1 MKDNEHVV
9 GIVGAIVDHT
19 SRIGKEEK
27 VAMRMAMEDFYSIT
41 NQTLILH
48 IIDSQRDPMH
58 AALGAKD
65 LITRQQA
72 QAILGPQ
79 TWEGTSLVAKVGSE
93 NRVPVLSFADD
104 TPKWATEVWPFLV
117 QASAANTFY
126 QMKAVAAIV
135 QDSSEWFRVT
145 VIYDDSDSS
154 INEVLPQLSSA
165 LREVGTEIHNLVPLP
180 PFVSFSELSEE
191 LERLKNDQTRVF
203 VVHLSVPLALRF
215 FEKARELNMMEK
227 DYVWITTDPFTS
239 LVHSFNAST
248 ISSMQGVV
256 GVKRYFPEDG
266 PRFRDFY
273 YRFRKRF
280 SSEHP
285 EEDHYEP
292 GVFAVQSYDAAWT
305 VALAMNQSSKLLDGQ
320 NLLSKILQSKFDGLS
335 GKVEFNTTVDQKL
348 PPAQVFQIVNV
359 VGKSYRELGFWS
371 EQSGFTASLGENAKN
386 SSSMEVLGQVFWP
399 GAPRLTPKGWTTTS
413 SNNKPL
419 RIGVPSLSNFKQY
432 VNVEEDYDSPNNLS
446 FSGFAIDVF
455 KATLEELPYD
465 FPYDFFP
472 FNGTYDSLVE
482 QIHLKKYDAIVGDVA
497 IVARRYRHAEFTLP
511 YIESA
516 LTMVVTVQPETRNR
530 AWLFMKPFTKSMW
543 VLIALVNVYNGFV
556 VWFIERNHC
565 PELKG
570 SVLNQIGIL
579 LWLAFSTLFSLH
591 GDKLHSNL
599 SRMAMVVW
607 LFMALVITQTY
618 TANLASMLT
627 LQRLEPTFSDI
638 GVLRSSS
645 AKIGYCR
652 GSFVQRYLN
661 EVLRFNLNNIKNF
674 SSPDDYAKALRNKEI
689 AAAFLEVPMAKL
701 FLAKYCKGFIRVGP
715 TYKVGGFGYVFP
727 KGSPMLAS
735 VNEALLKVFESGKL
749 RELEQGMLASEKCEG
764 MEDGDDETTQSLSPN
779 SFFVPF
785 IITGA
790 TSTIALVF
798 YLCRVYKSM
807 FGHKNLIWRLE
818 MAVIKGRFSRRASG
832 LPETG
837 TNIISAT
844 LNSSDSNSNILV

>member
-1 MKDNEHVV
+1 MICFVLILSTQNNIIATAASDTTSAVHTTMKDNEHVV

-19 SRIGKEEK
+19 SRSGKEEK

-65 LITRQQA
+65 LITTQQA

-93 NRVPVLSFADD
+93 NRVPVLCFADD

-256 GVKRYFPEDG
+256 GVKRYFPED
-266 PRFRDFY
+266 
-273 YRFRKRF
+273 
-280 SSEHP
+280 
-285 EEDHYEP
+285 
-292 GVFAVQSYDAAWT
+292 VQSYDAAWT

-465 FPYDFFP
+465 FPYNFFP

-482 QIHLKKYDAIVGDVA
+482 QIHLKKFDAIIGDVA
-497 IVARRYRHAEFTLP
+497 MVARRYKHAEFTHP
-511 YIESA
+511 YTESG
-516 LTMVVTVQPETRNR
+516 LTMVVSVQPETRNK
-530 AWLFMKPFTKSMW
+530 AFLFMKPFTLSMW
-543 VLIALVNVYNGFV
+543 VIIALVNLYNGFV

-565 PELKG
+565 PEVKG
-570 SVLNQIGIL
+570 SVVNQIGIL

-599 SRMAMVVW
+599 SRMTTVVW

-627 LQRLEPTFSDI
+627 VQRLEPTVSDI
-638 GVLRSSS
+638 DVLRSSN
-645 AKIGYCR
+645 AMIGNSR
-652 GSFVQRYLN
+652 GSFVKTYLTQ
-661 EVLRFNLNNIKNF
+661 VLKFNLNNIKNL
-674 SSPDDYAKALRNKEI
+674 SSPDDYAKALRSKEV
-689 AAAFLEVPMAKL
+689 AAVFLEVPLAKL

-735 VNEALLKVFESGKL
+735 VDEALLKVFESGKL
-749 RELEQGMLASEKCEG
+749 LELEQSMLASEKCEE
-764 MEDGDDETTQSLSPN
+764 MADGDGDNETTPSLSPS
-779 SFFVPF
+779 SFFVLF

-807 FGHKNLIWRLE
+807 FGHKNLIWRLM
-818 MAVIKGRFSRRASG
+818 MAVIEGWVCGKGRFSRKVSD
-832 LPETG
+832 LPE
-837 TNIISAT
+837 NV
-844 LNSSDSNSNILV
+844 LNFSGSTAGC